1 MKWLAL
7 VAVAAGALRWEQPSG
22 DGVRHGQALAFTPPS
37 HACQPRMHSASSGAG
52 SRWLAS
58 GRGRQAGAIRGGAR
72 RKVGD
77 SSRNGVCMMAEEIE
91 CDVVIVGGG
100 PAGCT
105 CALYTSRAD
114 LKVGGS
120 RGRRWSCDV
129 RLLASARANVPLM
142 CHRVTLLLRVSPCH
156 ADGSE
161 SVLSPETSTTTT
173 TTTDGPPIPPPPLPP

>member
-1 MKWLAL
+1 VPAAADVLVAAAFATSAPPQPAALREPAVVCETERFRIDAEQTKPYDPHAAPSSSLKTMKWLAL
-7 VAVAAGALRWEQPSG
+7 VAVAAGALRWDQPSG

-58 GRGRQAGAIRGGAR
+58 GRGRQAGALRGGAR
-72 RKVGD
+72 RNVGG

-114 LKVGGS
+114 LKVGLGGS
-120 RGRRWSCDV
+120 RRG
-129 RLLASARANVPLM
+129 
-142 CHRVTLLLRVSPCH
+142 
-156 ADGSE
+156 
-161 SVLSPETSTTTT
+161 
-173 TTTDGPPIPPPPLPP
+173 